1 VTVPVVEEEVPL
13 PDTAVAAL
21 VESEG
26 SAQDA
31 ISDRLIEIL
40 LTLWASFEA
49 FYAGDAVAEFAQRA
63 AQYVLEA
70 QRAAAGIT
78 EAHLRLQIQRMDEQ
92 LARSLPSQSIADVLE
107 TGLRFGATPDEV
119 YTRPVRQVRYLE
131 SVEKVPRETAVETA
145 RERLEKAAL
154 ADLQLA
160 RTVSAQQVLQRFP
173 QATGWRRIIHPE
185 LGNVCG
191 LCVAAADR
199 VYQVINRMDI
209 HPGCVVGDT
218 SISAT
223 GVGAATRRWYEGTV
237 TVIHTASGQQM
248 RLTGNH
254 PVLTDHGWVA
264 AQHLQQGDRVVRH
277 GRRHRDGGRVPDEQ
291 HQPASAEELWRAL
304 TVGAGLLPRPVPL
317 AAEDLHGDGAEGEVD
332 VVFVDRH
339 LAPVGDTTFIEP
351 CRELGFGDAHGRW
364 SSLAASGSLD
374 LLGMG
379 LFAAPRRVVSGA
391 REFEPVGAGGLLV
404 PASGSFG
411 IRADR
416 YFSPQESASDRGT
429 AYAELGRNLL
439 DRLAGEVELDEVLV
453 VEVEAFR
460 GHVYNFQTVE
470 GWYDANSL
478 VVSNCKCTVLPIV
491 GGLDPGGQLNAADL
505 KRLYAAAG
513 STGSRALAAVRVQT
527 LEHGEM
533 GAILTPEGAEIK
545 DAAQTRRQSS
555 PEALERKRDQL
566 QRQFDELQRKGRTSV
581 WHQERLAKIEELLAA
596 A

>member
-1 VTVPVVEEEVPL
+1 VTVPVVEQEVPL
-13 PDTAVAAL
+13 PETAVAAL

-31 ISDRLIEIL
+31 VSDRLIEIL

-70 QRAAAGIT
+70 QRVAAGIT

-92 LARSLPSQSIADVLE
+92 LARSLPGQSIADVLE

-191 LCVAAADR
+191 LCIAAADR
-199 VYQVINRMDI
+199 VYQVVNRMDI
-209 HPGCVVGDT
+209 HPG
-218 SISAT
+218 
-223 GVGAATRRWYEGTV
+223 
-237 TVIHTASGQQM
+237 
-248 RLTGNH
+248 
-254 PVLTDHGWVA
+254 
-264 AQHLQQGDRVVRH
+264 
-277 GRRHRDGGRVPDEQ
+277 
-291 HQPASAEELWRAL
+291 
-304 TVGAGLLPRPVPL
+304 
-317 AAEDLHGDGAEGEVD
+317 
-332 VVFVDRH
+332 
-339 LAPVGDTTFIEP
+339 
-351 CRELGFGDAHGRW
+351 
-364 SSLAASGSLD
+364 
-374 LLGMG
+374 
-379 LFAAPRRVVSGA
+379 
-391 REFEPVGAGGLLV
+391 
-404 PASGSFG
+404 
-411 IRADR
+411 
-416 YFSPQESASDRGT
+416 
-429 AYAELGRNLL
+429 
-439 DRLAGEVELDEVLV
+439 
-453 VEVEAFR
+453 
-460 GHVYNFQTVE
+460 
-470 GWYDANSL
+470 
-478 VVSNCKCTVLPIV
+478 CKCTVLPIV
-491 GGLDPGGQLNAADL
+491 GGLDPGGSLNAADL

-545 DAAQTRRQSS
+545 DAALTRRQSS
-555 PEALERKRDQL
+555 PEALERKREQL
-566 QRQFDELQRKGRTSV
+566 QRQFDELQRKGRRSE
-581 WHQERLAKIEELLAA
+581 WHASRLQQIEDLLAA